1 MNINWIGLND
11 ADRRTILEQTSV
23 RTGYIVQA
31 VEKDWW
37 VTTVLEALFSLPF
50 GNQLSFKGGTSL
62 SKCWGLINRFS
73 EDIDIAVTR
82 EQLGFTGIL
91 SKNQINDRVRR
102 ALCSFVRE
110 ELPDRIDNMLL
121 SMGIPREWFRTEVIR
136 TPVSTVDP
144 ESIYIYFNSL
154 FPAVEYMPASV
165 KIEVSGRSMTEP
177 VETVT
182 IKTLVAEQFPAAP
195 YADTTFPVT
204 AVVAKRTFLE
214 KAFLLHETFHQQ
226 GVPPRVER
234 MSRHLYDLEKMI
246 NTQVETGA
254 LADTALYRDIVEHR
268 RQFIGLNNFDY
279 NTLWPATLSF
289 LPPVEQAA
297 AWESDYRSMQTNMI
311 PGASKPYAELIERL
325 TELNKRFTAVS
336 IENE

>member
-1 MNINWIGLND
+1 
-11 ADRRTILEQTSV
+11 
-23 RTGYIVQA
+23 
-31 VEKDWW
+31 
-37 VTTVLEALFSLPF
+37 
-50 GNQLSFKGGTSL
+50 
-62 SKCWGLINRFS
+62 
-73 EDIDIAVTR
+73 
-82 EQLGFTGIL
+82 
-91 SKNQINDRVRR
+91 
-102 ALCSFVRE
+102 
-110 ELPDRIDNMLL
+110 
-121 SMGIPREWFRTEVIR
+121 
-136 TPVSTVDP
+136 
-144 ESIYIYFNSL
+144 
-154 FPAVEYMPASV
+154 
-165 KIEVSGRSMTEP
+165 
-177 VETVT
+177 
-182 IKTLVAEQFPAAP
+182 
-195 YADTTFPVT
+195 
-204 AVVAKRTFLE
+204 
-214 KAFLLHETFHQQ
+214 
-226 GVPPRVER
+226 